1 MSSGET
7 AAATFTDPEIA
18 SVGMTEARI
27 EFGDFTERLVRA
39 FNGKEIQHGCSD
51 EDGSRV
57 YKKEQAGMVEA
68 VGYHSVQVLLR
79 IAVRI
84 FEDAVVNS
92 HRQGS
97 DVTGRRRDF
106 DPRL

>member
-1 MSSGET
+1 MRV
-7 AAATFTDPEIA
+7 IA
-18 SVGMTEARI
+18 LVHGDAVGMTEARI

-84 FEDAVVNS
+84 FEDAVV
-92 HRQGS
+92 HTHGQRC
-97 DVTGRRRDF
+97 DVAGGCSYLDSRVKGGN
-106 DPRL
+106 